1 MITWNELATKLEGNI
16 NLTDFFIEYYNLYE
30 SFVRMT
36 QEERESELND
46 LKSWYAPRGFD
57 REIHDR
63 ILIMETV
70 LETINNK

>member
-46 LKSWYAPRGFD
+46 LKSWYAPIGFD
-57 REIHDR
+57 KEMHDM
-63 ILIMETV
+63 IYIMETV
-70 LETINNK
+70 MESIN

>member
-57 REIHDR
+57 KEMHDM
-63 ILIMETV
+63 IYIMETV
-70 LETINNK
+70 MESIN